1 MTNSDWIALQ
11 VRVDEQDRLLRASG
25 HREAAEVMQALRQF
39 AYAQWDANHVAMGAL
54 SRATSMESER

>member
-39 AYAQWDANHVAMGAL
+39 AYAQWDANHRALGAL
-54 SRATSMESER
+54 SRAPAMESER